1 VPLPITTAWL
11 MRQDQGRQVLGS
23 ALRTMRAD
31 AAKRRVLQTLAG
43 AFPCIALILEFTRC
57 NDYRPDWRES
67 TEEYKSER
75 YRLLLDK
82 MAASLPHG
90 WTVETVCLTIG
101 IRGSYAESQ
110 WSASLSALGISPAGV
125 SSLMA
130 TLVSLCLAELNE
142 LYSVRSTA
150 LWQRAD
156 AQ

>member
-1 VPLPITTAWL
+1 MTDWYHMCDELTGGDLETATKAERALASSIRRKRPDGWAIHW
-11 MRQDQGRQVLGS
+11 GRRKIQV
-23 ALRTMRAD
+23 
-31 AAKRRVLQTLAG
+31 
-43 AFPCIALILEFTRC
+43 LEFTRC
-57 NDYRPDWRES
+57 NDYRLDWREL

-75 YRLLLDK
+75 YRLLRDK

-130 TLVSLCLAELNE
+130 TLVSVCLAELNE

-150 LWQRAD
+150 LRLRAD